1 MNKTNTVH
9 IGWEIHKQTKL
20 YCVENNLNIREYIE
34 NLISMDLKPKP
45 ELGQQVTPTFLQ
57 PPTDDVER
65 ELERLL
71 SKV

>member
-45 ELGQQVTPTFLQ
+45 ELGQQVTPTVLQ

-65 ELERLL
+65 EIERLL

>member
-1 MNKTNTVH
+1 
-9 IGWEIHKQTKL
+9 
-20 YCVENNLNIREYIE
+20 
-34 NLISMDLKPKP
+34 MDLKPKP

-65 ELERLL
+65 EIERLL

>member
-1 MNKTNTVH
+1 MNKTNTIH

-45 ELGQQVTPTFLQ
+45 ELGQMVTPTFLQ
-57 PPTDDVER
+57 PPTDDVDR
-65 ELERLL
+65 EIERLL